1 MKWWWYWLKAN
12 YALLNYITVFLILI
26 AILLIQISCFK
37 IALCVFLLVVINRI
51 LIIIADVYT
60 YKHSKPIKN

>member
-1 MKWWWYWLKAN
+1 MKWWWYWLKSN
-12 YALLNYITVFLILI
+12 YTLLNYITIFLILI